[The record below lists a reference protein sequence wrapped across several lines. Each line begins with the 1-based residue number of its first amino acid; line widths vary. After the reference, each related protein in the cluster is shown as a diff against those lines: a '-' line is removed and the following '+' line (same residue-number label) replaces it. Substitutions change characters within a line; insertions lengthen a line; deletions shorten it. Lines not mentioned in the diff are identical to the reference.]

1 MMRRLIIGA
10 ITLGLCL
17 LGHRAWAD
25 TAVSIKSDAEGFA
38 VVVGGGVPDSSRYV
52 QDGLVAQWDGI
63 ENASRGKHVA
73 ALPNGEWRD
82 LIGGVPFAMH
92 GVAVEG
98 DRLVFSGANGS
109 YGEMAAANAD
119 TFNSCNAVGTLEVV
133 YFSNNAGNQML
144 LQGTTT
150 AGISIGSYNNAAQII
165 CWSAGAGKK
174 FFNIPSGSSWNS
186 VANTIAVTYS
196 GSAPQNLYLNTIAAS
211 TASGTQYWGNPSSVV
226 SIGRR
231 NDTTMPLNGSIY
243 AIRLYNRVLSAD
255 EIAANA
261 LIDQRRFPVPSSSAK
276 ATVKLAW
283 GAEDYGEDIGAWPNS
298 VSLGDEFSTA
308 GSEARI
314 PAELLAAIPDSS
326 LVRAFVIQ
334 DDETVGFTGAT
345 LKRLGVFTPAG
356 YTLLRAVR
364 TKAEGV
370 NANQIKAYIDTGY
383 QPTSLD
389 LGFDFDFA
397 YHSALSPSNGKRIMG
412 AGGKSND
419 KWSGLFLSGTT
430 IAGTEG
436 GGTFYFGK
444 MSSPINPGLKQNE
457 RVLLRVRNHA
467 LKSSA
472 GLDEALTATEQ
483 KFDDSSILLGRNG
496 TALSDKVSTSADI
509 TIYGFK
515 IYEGDTLVA
524 NFIPV
529 QRDSDGEIGLLD
541 IAGNQG
547 FRGNAA
553 GEGELAAVELSDAP
567 PSLVITSSLGD
578 GAAAQPGEVFPN
590 YGLEEGLQA
599 GEKMTIGLLRGDEGG
614 SFCSGWKLYHQEGEA
629 WVLDQVGSGPLEYVQ
644 GSVPAK
650 LEWQWHQM
658 VLEPS
663 DEGTLTIA
671 SSLNEETGAPQ
682 PAYGSYSGF
691 AEGDPVSARMEE
703 PVVTNGV
710 EVLSCVGWRLYRYSN
725 ALSDWE
731 VAARGAGLSFTGNF
745 ESRRMK
751 LEWVWLKLA
760 FKYPQIPDG
769 YTLLE
774 YVESTGSQYL
784 DTGIVPKS
792 TTRLCVDFQYTNIPT
807 PIAGDGFC
815 NGWGASASQEAF
827 EFGIRKDGKFFEVV
841 NYKTEY
847 TALSAADTNRHTLDL
862 ASGAQYFDG
871 ELKSETSIGDAATSG
886 QTMYLFALHGEWYNT
901 PGNANAYSSER
912 IFSCQ
917 IWDGT
922 KLVRDYVPA
931 REEST
936 GKVGFWDLAGNAF
949 APPTAG
955 TLVAGPGLPPGEF
968 KSAGSPGT
976 LAVVAA
982 PSEYGP
988 VFPGYGVYDA
998 PQGPIACGAPSK
1010 PSAGGVVV
1018 RCLGYR
1024 LSALTGEDWVEAES
1038 GEDAEFVLT
1047 PYEQPMKVEWLWEAH
1062 TETYHATIA
1071 GVQKLSE
1078 IVWLDANDQR
1088 VSWDTV
1094 RLSAA
1099 ELQLSAGG
1107 AVTVDFDAPVELSRL
1122 SLAGGGYFRLVNTVL
1137 PSISEGVT
1145 LSGSTKYEL
1154 VYPFAAGSSEQTLE
1168 MPTNAAA
1175 VVLKGPDGDQ
1185 AAALSGALASAASKV
1200 VVEGHLRLENAV
1212 NDFGGGVEVRAGS
1225 VAEVAGQISG
1235 KLTVAKGARLV
1246 ALGNDQLDSNA
1257 QMEIAGVLDLG
1268 TVSWRLP
1275 YSSLQVRQLFFR
1287 PGAVVM
1293 GAGDENGVSLVAADN
1308 VCLVC
1313 ADGVADGIKEPVIWS
1328 ANIRA
1333 DGAETMLFVD
1343 DGHTLR
1349 FGGRLQA
1356 GAQVAKRSIIKNGT
1370 GRLDLAEGFAIDP
1383 KLEFSVANG
1392 TLGVSAPLTV
1402 PKLKMMA
1409 GGTVFSPAAILTVGV
1424 LEADVLDVDLAG
1436 YLAAKPWCKRFEIL
1450 HLPEVASFAVEKVN
1464 FTPPSKGEWAAKF
1477 DAEARLLKI
1486 ELPDLDTDWTG
1497 LGGDFA
1503 WTNALNW
1510 TRGVP
1515 RDGMYVTITN
1525 VAAGTSIALP
1535 ADGTAFLA
1543 RLTLSGGPVAFA
1555 GGTLRVD
1562 ELIADKLTSALAV
1575 AENTEVVVSSRL
1587 SASAGLNLAEK
1598 ALLVISN
1605 DLAMTFAT
1613 AVGGAGEVLKEGEG
1627 TLTLVGPVSCAGG
1640 LTLAEGLTRLGAENA
1655 AGAKV
1660 SVAAGASLDL
1670 AGFGGVKEL
1679 ALAGAGDGLSRP
1691 WALTSSG
1698 ASSAGVTNVVL
1709 RGDATVKTEEGTVI
1723 GFGGEA
1729 PGALDLLGHTLVK
1742 NGDGVLALTNLVIR
1756 GGTLEVREGGVE
1768 IAGDS
1773 AFAANGAMGSALVI
1787 REGAWVRGAAVRGG
1801 EAVPLMVGE
1810 LVCEGEYRGA
1820 ADGCG
1825 LWVTSRLAGA
1835 GVIDSLQL
1843 GEGATMVVG
1852 ASPMVATNEFTA
1864 PQTYALDF
1872 GSIDL
1877 STLAK
1882 GEEYPAAL
1890 LAAPLPTDLAGISFS
1905 DDLPPLELYCTEDA
1919 ATGVWTF
1926 GVRRKILPAVL
1937 TWVGQAGG
1945 TWTKR
1950 DFDGVGQIYDDAER
1964 QSIFF
1969 ADSTNKT
1976 VEGIVVRAVGA
1987 KQVNALVFSNDFRE
2001 VRLEGDAVSAR
2012 RFVKTGAGR
2021 AVVAAEVVVA
2031 PGGEI
2036 ALEDG
2041 VLVFEV
2047 PAETLR
2053 TVTARIVGAGA
2064 VELVGGGTLVLA
2076 GANSFSGGITVT
2088 DGVLRM
2094 GSKTALGA
2102 SASAVR
2108 VLPGGTLDMNGQCGY
2123 AADEGYALV
2132 LAGGC
2137 LADFASSSV
2146 DPTNSRPFSV
2156 WRVTASSEVSG
2167 SAEVGLVAV
2176 EGGATAIELANGAV
2190 LNKRGENA
2198 LRIANAT
2205 VSGNGRVQVTGGS
2218 LTVDAAST
2226 LVDDV
2231 VLEVS
2236 ASGRLVLNAELTMDE
2251 IFMNGSVAGQ
2261 GTLVVRKRFNSSST
2275 ANIPYLSLASGAL
2288 LSGIAPRIAGRL
2300 TLGDTLDLD
2309 CAKVPENGT
2318 TFARVPADTYL
2329 AETRATVRGQGS
2341 YRLYVSAGELKF
2353 FRPPVVDYEKLEV
2366 VQNFQEVRLT
2376 VKVRNLKYGPDVGGG
2391 AKAWAVIVDE
2401 RGAER
2406 TGDGFELP
2414 TENGEKYYNFKGL
2427 AYGHLYHVETR
2438 LEYDGALFT
2447 LDACQ
2452 PLVTANR
2459 VHNQPDWVGMDGI
2472 WMYENA
2478 CSYEDT
2484 FFSSGEWR
2492 ADPAAVK
2499 SVAGQIVVDPSEAD
2513 EEELTTLFIPTNSI
2527 PECSGYEIVFQ
2538 ATPDGAYAPGD
2549 LPPADGVF
2557 GVALG
2562 RDAVRTEKL
2571 AFWVTVDGGWVQV
2584 PRSRYAPRLGATY
2597 EFEVA
2602 TCLRGDMN
2610 GDRPAIAYYVSEVNG
2625 STVGSRHFLYG
2636 SGMTTRRFPESIEFD
2651 GFMHLSF
2658 IRGDVLDDSLL
2669 KVEVNFA
2676 DGGVVGQNFT
2686 NLNLNGI
2693 INLAELFPTDYTNG
2707 IAYLRVRD
2715 AAGRLVFNDEIWLSD
2730 THRFNL
2736 PCEVKP
2742 GGIYSLELDVMTEN
2756 GLRVKGDND
2765 YRDSVADGR
2774 RAEFGATD
2782 RFGEP
2787 AGGWIREDALT
2798 LAGERAGTGEW
2809 RTEGTIDLL
2818 RTEFGRAEPCVDF
2831 AGEGGAKLA
2840 FVPTNDSVQ
2849 VRNATTREF
2858 RFTVVQRGGD
2868 TPYRFQ
2874 SDVEDRTGEE
2884 LPTDLRMDGEF
2895 AGVTLVAD
2903 ERFPLVTTNL
2913 SENVVLTNYLTRL
2926 AVWDAPAA
2934 RWRLVED
2941 STTRYAR
2948 FLVTNRTDVLLYD
2961 TYEILVLV
2969 NYPNPQNDK
2978 TFVSYYRTLEGENQF
2993 LAGFELPDG
3002 MLPALGT
3009 VFTNDVSFAGVGT
3022 FLKLEGDCYDAHLA
3036 EVDGEEYWTIEEAR
3050 LAAEEKGT
3058 GFKPLWNATYELT
3071 QESGRF
3077 SVIDPDGILKVLW
3090 NGRAYETEREG
3101 EVVWYY
3107 YSPVNNWIGFADDR
3121 HLVSNGLEYVVGD
3134 ARALAW
3140 IARASTN
3147 ADFRAA
3153 RVVLS
3158 NRIDL
3163 TAHDWTPIARFDG
3176 VFDGQTNVITG
3187 LNTGDFRSGLTNA
3200 ANVSAYALFAS
3211 ASNAVFQNVAFERV
3225 AITNGADAVAAL
3237 LGCSLGELTV
3247 SNVTICSGVIR
3258 GDGTWTAGAVGL
3270 AEDYPKLV
3278 LVASTNAAA
3287 LVAGEPASYLA
3298 GLVNLGGFTEYREG
3312 RGELKLVDNE
3322 NRGELKAQIAIGAG
3336 NVAQVAGGAKE
3347 GATFGAREIHG
3358 NVGTGAVERVVCETG
3373 GDDHDLPPYP
3383 VVNLASVFARY
3394 GRYSESMGDYGFRRY
3409 IEAEGS
3415 PDLTSFDLLV
3425 DPCYRTARLLGAFD
3439 SNGETNLVGLVND
3452 TITTLPDGGRFDLG
3466 FDLESWDPIEIDRN
3480 LGFNLNGHMLDVV
3493 FENSAFAMTHSDTA
3507 AVISNGTVIVNSQQ
3521 EAPFMTIGEGVERA
3535 LWTTNDIHLVKWGED
3550 GTEYYYRDIYLPEND
3565 EYREFVSAPQLM
3577 TYLKTGAVVSFIYDS
3592 VYSVDEEGH
3601 VKVAGQT
3608 VATFGKGY
3616 KVVPFIGED
3625 GYPACKV
3632 ELEPIKLEDAAA
3644 EVALDLSE
3652 VLKSVGE
3659 IGPKGKNV
3667 ELEVAGNTLAAC
3679 DYCLQ
3684 ETTSLEAG
3692 WPEVKEADWKGVA
3705 KDGDPIRFTVHLTAE
3720 AGFFR
3725 ITIREKPERNNVDE

>member
-1 MMRRLIIGA
+1 MRRLIFGA

-25 TAVSIKSDAEGFA
+25 TAVSIKG
-38 VVVGGGVPDSSRYV
+38 
-52 QDGLVAQWDGI
+52 
-63 ENASRGKHVA
+63 
-73 ALPNGEWRD
+73 
-82 LIGGVPFAMH
+82 
-92 GVAVEG
+92 
-98 DRLVFSGANGS
+98 
-109 YGEMAAANAD
+109 
-119 TFNSCNAVGTLEVV
+119 
-133 YFSNNAGNQML
+133 
-144 LQGTTT
+144 
-150 AGISIGSYNNAAQII
+150 
-165 CWSAGAGKK
+165 
-174 FFNIPSGSSWNS
+174 
-186 VANTIAVTYS
+186 
-196 GSAPQNLYLNTIAAS
+196 
-211 TASGTQYWGNPSSVV
+211 
-226 SIGRR
+226 
-231 NDTTMPLNGSIY
+231 
-243 AIRLYNRVLSAD
+243 
-255 EIAANA
+255 
-261 LIDQRRFPVPSSSAK
+261 
-276 ATVKLAW
+276 
-283 GAEDYGEDIGAWPNS
+283 
-298 VSLGDEFSTA
+298 
-308 GSEARI
+308 
-314 PAELLAAIPDSS
+314 
-326 LVRAFVIQ
+326 
-334 DDETVGFTGAT
+334 ETVGFTGAI
-345 LKRLGVFTPAG
+345 LKRSGVLVPAG
-356 YTLLRAVR
+356 YTLLKAVK
-364 TKAEGV
+364 TDGKS
-370 NANQIKAYIDTGY
+370 YIDTGY

-389 LGFDFDFA
+389 LGFDLDFT
-397 YHSALSPSNGKRIMG
+397 YHSPLSTTNGRRILG
-412 AGGKSND
+412 ASGKSNGE
-419 KWSGLFLSGTT
+419 WSGLFLSGTT
-430 IAGTEG
+430 IAGAEG

-444 MSSPINPGLKQNE
+444 MASPINPELKQNE

-472 GLDEALTATEQ
+472 GLGEALTATDAN
-483 KFDDSSILLGRNG
+483 FGVTNLWIGRVGTSSGYQ
-496 TALSDKVSTSADI
+496 VSTSALL
-509 TIYGFK
+509 TLYGFK

-529 QRDSDGEIGLLD
+529 QRNEDGAVGLLD

-547 FRGNAA
+547 FCGNAA
-553 GEGELAAVELSDAP
+553 GEGELAAIELTDAP

-578 GAAAQPGEVFPN
+578 GVAAQPGEVFPG
-590 YGLEEGLQA
+590 YGVEAGLQA
-599 GEKMTIGLLRGDEGG
+599 GEKIAIGILRDNEFGN
-614 SFCSGWKLYHQEGEA
+614 FCSGWKLYHQEGEA
-629 WVLDQVGSGPLEYVQ
+629 WVLDQSGSGPLAYVQ
-644 GSVPAK
+644 GGVPAK
-650 LEWQWHQM
+650 LEWQWHQLVLNGFEAIKNGGIESGTWIKNDGAYGSNDGTAAFTADWTGGIISKAGSGGYNVPTELVAGTYCM
-658 VLEPS
+658 VAQGNTTFSQKISIPVAGTGVLSFSCARRGGTYNPNTPHYLTVSLGGQVVVDNASIIGDNVQQKSFDLGQVPAGETTLEFVFSKTSGDLATFLEDISLKVTSKESS
-663 DEGTLTIA
+663 DEGTFII
-671 SSLNEETGAPQ
+671 SSSVDGERGAPQ

-691 AEGDPVSARMEE
+691 AEGDPVSARMENA
-703 PVVTNGV
+703 VVTNGI
-710 EVLSCVGWRLYRYSN
+710 EVFSCVGWRLYGYDRMT
-725 ALSDWE
+725 DGWE
-731 VAARGAGLSFTGNF
+731 LRSEGAGTAFAGVF
-745 ESRRMK
+745 AYPRMK
-751 LEWVWLKLA
+751 LEWVWLKWLSEN
-760 FKYPQIPDG
+760 PLPEG
-769 YTLLE
+769 YTLLD
-774 YVESTGSQYL
+774 YVESNGSQYF
-784 DTGIVPKS
+784 DTDVVPKDN
-792 TTRLCVDFQYTNIPT
+792 TRLVIDLQYYQLPLPPNYL
-807 PIAGDGFC
+807 AR
-815 NGWGASASQEAF
+815 NGWGSSATQEAF
-827 EFGIRKDGKFFEVV
+827 EWGIRNGQFMVCVSPDTAYVDCGAMDTERHNFDIGNGK
-841 NYKTEY
+841 
-847 TALSAADTNRHTLDL
+847 
-862 ASGAQYFDG
+862 QYFDG
-871 ELKSETSIGDAATSG
+871 ELVSQTSVGNTATSG
-886 QTMYLFALHGEWYNT
+886 QTIYLFNLHGEWIT
-901 PGNANAYSSER
+901 SSGGNVGDQCYER
-912 IFSCQ
+912 IFRCQ
-917 IWDGT
+917 IFNGGT
-922 KLVRDYVPA
+922 WLRDYVPA
-931 REEST
+931 KDDNGTIGFYDLIAKSFKTSES
-936 GKVGFWDLAGNAF
+936 
-949 APPTAG
+949 G
-955 TLVAGPGLPPGEF
+955 TLDAGPPKEPPSVGT
-968 KSAGSPGT
+968 PGT
-976 LAVVAA
+976 VAVEGVPAA
-982 PSEYGP
+982 YAQ
-988 VFPGYGVYDA
+988 VFPAYGIYEIPTEPIVCSA
-998 PQGPIACGAPSK
+998 PEAPT
-1010 PSAGGVVV
+1010 GLDVVV
-1018 RCLGYR
+1018 RCRGYR
-1024 LSALTGEDWVEAES
+1024 LSVLDAQGEWQEAEA
-1038 GEDAEFVLT
+1038 GETSSFLLEPSAS
-1047 PYEQPMKVEWLWEAH
+1047 PMKVEWLWEAH
-1062 TETYHATIA
+1062 TETYHATI
-1071 GVQKLSE
+1071 GGTQRLSE
-1078 IVWLDANDQR
+1078 IAWLDANNRLVD
-1088 VSWDTV
+1088 WDTV

-1107 AVTVDFDAPVELSRL
+1107 AVTVDFDASIEFSRL
-1122 SLAGGGYFRLVNTVL
+1122 TLAGGGYFRLVNTVL

-1185 AAALSGALASAASKV
+1185 AAVLSGALASAESKV
-1200 VVEGHLRLENAV
+1200 AVEGRLRIENAGS
-1212 NDFGGGVEVRAGS
+1212 DFGGGVEVRAGS

-1257 QMEIAGVLDLG
+1257 QMDIAGVLDLG
-1268 TVSWRLP
+1268 THCWTLP
-1275 YSSLQVRQLFFR
+1275 RSSLAERRIYLR

-1293 GAGDENGVSLVAADN
+1293 GTGNAEGIAFVVSVENCCVACQDTVAG
-1308 VCLVC
+1308 
-1313 ADGVADGIKEPVIWS
+1313 GIKEPVVWS

-1333 DGAETMLFVD
+1333 DGEVTMFFVD

-1356 GAQVAKRSIIKNGT
+1356 GTQAATPSIIKNGK
-1370 GRLDLAEGFAIDP
+1370 GRLDLTEGFAQDE
-1383 KLEFSVANG
+1383 KLKLSVAKDG
-1392 TLGVSAPLTV
+1392 TLGVAAPLTV
-1402 PKLKMMA
+1402 PKLEMA
-1409 GGTVFSPAAILTVGV
+1409 GGAVFSPAAILTVTN
-1424 LEADVLDVDLAG
+1424 LTAEVLDVDLAG

-1450 HLPEVASFAVEKVN
+1450 HLPTADSFAVEKVH

-1477 DAEARLLKI
+1477 DAEAHLLKI
-1486 ELPDLDTDWTG
+1486 ELPDLDITWTGAAGGGFDWTK
-1497 LGGDFA
+1497 A
-1503 WTNALNW
+1503 ENW
-1510 TRGVP
+1510 SPRVP
-1515 RDGMYVTITN
+1515 DDGTYVTLAPARTAEI
-1525 VAAGTSIALP
+1525 SLP

-1562 ELIADKLTSALAV
+1562 ELIADELTNALAV
-1575 AENTEVVVSSRL
+1575 AEESEVVVSSRL
-1587 SASAGLNLAEK
+1587 SASAGLNLAET

-1640 LTLAEGLTRLGAENA
+1640 LTLATGLTRLGAENA

-1679 ALAGAGDGLSRP
+1679 VVSGAGDGLGRP

-1709 RGDATVKTEEGTVI
+1709 RGDTTVKTEEGTVI

-1835 GVIDSLQL
+1835 GVIDSLRL

-1864 PQTYALDF
+1864 PQKTYALDF

-1987 KQVNALVFSNDFRE
+1987 KQVDALVFSNDFRE

-2021 AVVAAEVVVA
+2021 AVLAAEVAVSSR
-2031 PGGEI
+2031 EI
-2036 ALEDG
+2036 VLKNG

-2047 PAETLR
+2047 PAGTSR
-2053 TVTARIVGAGA
+2053 TVTAQIVGAGA
-2064 VELVGGGTLVLA
+2064 IELVGGGTLVLA
-2076 GANSFSGGITVT
+2076 GANSFGGGITVT

-2137 LADFASSSV
+2137 LADFAAASV

-2176 EGGATAIELANGAV
+2176 EGGATAIGLANGAV
-2190 LNKRGENA
+2190 LNKRGENT

-2205 VSGNGRVQVTGGS
+2205 VSGNGRMQVTGGS

-2226 LVDDV
+2226 LVDGV
-2231 VLEVS
+2231 ALEVS
-2236 ASGRLVLNAELTMDE
+2236 ASGRLVLNGALTTDE
-2251 IFMNGSVAGQ
+2251 VFMNGGVAGQ
-2261 GTLVVRKRFNSSST
+2261 GTLTVRKRFNSSST
-2275 ANIPYLSLASGAL
+2275 ANIPYLSLASGTL

-2309 CAKVPENGT
+2309 RAKVPENGT
-2318 TFARVPADTYL
+2318 IFAYVPADTYL

-2376 VKVRNLKYGPDVGGG
+2376 VKVRNLLYGPNVDGG

-2478 CSYEDT
+2478 YSYEDP

-2809 RTEGTIDLL
+2809 RTEGAIDLL

-2831 AGEGGAKLA
+2831 SGEGGAKLA

-2858 RFTVVQRGGD
+2858 RFTVVQRGCD

-2874 SDVEDRTGEE
+2874 SDVEDRMGED
-2884 LPTDLRMDGEF
+2884 LPPDLRMDGEF

-2903 ERFPLVTTNL
+2903 ERFPLVSTNL

-2934 RWRLVED
+2934 RWRMVED

-3090 NGRAYETEREG
+3090 NGRAYETERVG

-3176 VFDGQTNVITG
+3176 VFDGQTNVIAG
-3187 LNTGDFRSGLTNA
+3187 LNTGDFRGGLTNA
-3200 ANVSAYALFAS
+3200 ANISAYGLFAS

-3247 SNVTICSGVIR
+3247 SNVTIRSGVIC

-3322 NRGELKAQIAIGAG
+3322 NRGELKAQIELGKG

-3452 TITTLPDGGRFDLG
+3452 MITTLPDGGRFDLN
-3466 FDLESWDPIEIDRN
+3466 FDLESRDPIELDRN

-3507 AVISNGTVIVNSQQ
+3507 TVISNGTVIVNAQQ

-3535 LWTTNDIHLVKWGED
+3535 FWTTNDIHLVKWGED
-3550 GTEYYYRDIYLPEND
+3550 GTEYYDRDIYLPENE
-3565 EYREFVSAPQLM
+3565 EYRDSVSAPQLM
-3577 TYLKTGAVVSFIYDS
+3577 TYLKMGVVVSFNYDS
-3592 VYSVDEEGH
+3592 VYSVDEKGN

-3632 ELEPIKLEDAAA
+3632 ELEPIELKEAVA

-3684 ETTSLEAG
+3684 ETTSLEQG
-3692 WPEVKEADWKGVA
+3692 WPTVKETDWKSVA
-3705 KDGDPIRFTVHLTAE
+3705 KDGDPLRFTVHLTAE